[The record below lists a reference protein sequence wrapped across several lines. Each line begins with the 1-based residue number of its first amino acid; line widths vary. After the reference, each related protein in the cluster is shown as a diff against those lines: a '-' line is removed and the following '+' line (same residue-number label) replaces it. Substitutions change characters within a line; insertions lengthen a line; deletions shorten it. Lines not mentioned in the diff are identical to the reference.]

1 MKYVLLKE
9 MARNPNDFQISQTAI
24 HLAMGRGQNITT
36 AMDHF
41 MATGSILST
50 STLGLMQVKPKINF
64 IILKIILLIFN
75 LISNFQALQN
85 FKKLRYFFV
94 TV

>member
-9 MARNPNDFQISQTAI
+9 MARNPNDFQMSQTAI
-24 HLAMGRGQNITT
+24 HLAMGRGQNIST

-50 STLGLMQVKPKINF
+50 STLGLMQVNPINNV
-64 IILKIILLIFN
+64 LI
-75 LISNFQALQN
+75 
-85 FKKLRYFFV
+85 
-94 TV
+94 

>member
-64 IILKIILLIFN
+64 IILKLILLIF
-75 LISNFQALQN
+75 NFQALQN
-85 FKKLRYFFV
+85 FKKLRYSL
-94 TV
+94 